1 MSTKCTL
8 QPLKKYHGLFFFL
21 PAVALLVA
29 TSPFVAGQT
38 ASETTANNSPVAD
51 ATQMLPDAPGESS
64 SVATSDSTQSTNP
77 AKTTKPEDQPEGFSR
92 FLVHSDS
99 IIFAHETAPPLTANQ
114 KVVLG
119 LKQSVSPFAITGWVF
134 SAGFAQLRNGSP
146 NYGTDKGAYGAR
158 LGATALR
165 NLSESVLGSVVLA
178 PLLHEDPRYYELG
191 RDHSVVTRGLYAV
204 SRVFVTRSD
213 SGHATPNIS
222 LIGGNLAGAALTNT
236 YYPRLNQGFT
246 QTAMTFGSSLG
257 GSAIGLVFSEFYG
270 DALRIAHLKK
280 NQ

>member
-1 MSTKCTL
+1 MQCPTEGHL
-8 QPLKKYHGLFFFL
+8 PLPFPEAYFPGILEVNIEYEMHVAAVEKVPRALLFL

-38 ASETTANNSPVAD
+38 ASETTANNSLVAD
-51 ATQMLPDAPGESS
+51 AAQMLPDAPGESS
-64 SVATSDSTQSTNP
+64 SVARSASTQADP
-77 AKTTKPEDQPEGFSR
+77 AKTAKPEDQPEGFSR

-165 NLSESVLGSVVLA
+165 NLSESVLGVSSWLLCCTKILVITSLA
-178 PLLHEDPRYYELG
+178 AIITSSRAAYTPSLACSSPAPTADTLLR
-191 RDHSVVTRGLYAV
+191 T
-204 SRVFVTRSD
+204 
-213 SGHATPNIS
+213 S
-222 LIGGNLAGAALTNT
+222 L
-236 YYPRLNQGFT
+236 
-246 QTAMTFGSSLG
+246 
-257 GSAIGLVFSEFYG
+257 
-270 DALRIAHLKK
+270 
-280 NQ
+280 